1 MAAGIGRRRLGN
13 HLGSLPVPRQR
24 PGGRSKDQQFP
35 DHIQLKVP
43 LHEQT
48 LKPGAL
54 LLHLPESFDLIL
66 LQRPETPAP
75 KVESLVRNL
84 VTFAG
89 VLDEIALRVYLTQNR
104 HDLLV

>member
-75 KVESLVRNL
+75 KVEGLHRNF
-84 VTFAG
+84 VTLAG
-89 VLDEIALRVYLTQNR
+89 VLDGLAQRVHLTQNR
-104 HDLLV
+104 HDLLA

>member
-54 LLHLPESFDLIL
+54 LLPESFDLIL

-75 KVESLVRNL
+75 KVESLHRNL
-84 VTFAG
+84 VALAG
-89 VLDEIALRVYLTQNR
+89 VLNRLALRVHLSQDRR
-104 HDLLV
+104 HLLI

>member
-1 MAAGIGRRRLGN
+1 MAAGIGRRRMGN

-48 LKPGAL
+48 LKPGV
-54 LLHLPESFDLIL
+54 LHLPEAFDLIL

-75 KVESLVRNL
+75 KVEGLHRNL
-84 VTFAG
+84 VALAG
-89 VLDEIALRVYLTQNR
+89 VLDGLAQRVHLTQNR
-104 HDLLV
+104 HVLLV